1 MLIRLYN
8 FTGDRRALNKG
19 SKMNMICE
27 MQGSLTEPSEVVNP
41 VIYVDSFKNETGGF
55 DPADCNY
62 AWIEQFK
69 RYYFINELK
78 VISENIWQISMH
90 SDPLMSFSDAIMNLP
105 AYCLRT
111 DGLGEYGST
120 PYIIDPYAPCAAY
133 DKIVTYDLGPLDV
146 GQSKILV
153 TAG

>member
-8 FTGDRRALNKG
+8 FTGDRKAINKN
-19 SKMNMICE
+19 SRMNRICE
-27 MQGSLTEPSEVVNP
+27 MSGDLSDPSEAVNP

-55 DPADCNY
+55 DPANCNY

-69 RYYFINELK
+69 RYYFITDLK
-78 VISENIWQISMH
+78 VISENIWEISMH
-90 SDPLMSFSDAIMNLP
+90 SDPLMSFKDAIMELP

-111 DGLGEYGST
+111 DNYGEYGST

-133 DKIVTYDLGPLDV
+133 DKIVTYDLGELVV

>member
-27 MQGSLTEPSEVVNP
+27 MQGDLSDPSEVVNP

-62 AWIEQFK
+62 AWIQQFK

-78 VISENIWQISMH
+78 VISENIWEISMH
-90 SDPLMSFSDAIMNLP
+90 SDPLMSFSAAIMDLP

-111 DGLGEYGST
+111 DRYGEFGSS
-120 PYIIDPYAPCAAY
+120 PYIIDQYAPVAAY
-133 DKIVTYDLGPLDV
+133 DKIVTYDLGELVV
-146 GQSKILV
+146 GANKILV